1 MTSWVTSLATW
12 PRITSGN
19 SCQTRNDQ
27 QLDVQQSCSVTIV
40 LIVIITTRWRWVAS
54 RRSSLA
60 TYYTQLLQ
68 SITHSPSACVRP
80 SHTDKCVQPRRR
92 DETCLCAQFCLSAE
106 RSTLVA
112 QTLSLHVVFC
122 KKKYTK
128 CWHVSNA
135 FVFSWAKSCS

>member
-1 MTSWVTSLATW
+1 M
-12 PRITSGN
+12 
-19 SCQTRNDQ
+19 
-27 QLDVQQSCSVTIV
+27 
-40 LIVIITTRWRWVAS
+40 AS

-112 QTLSLHVVFC
+112 QTVSLHVVFC
-122 KKKYTK
+122 KKKNILNAGMFPTLLFLVELS
-128 CWHVSNA
+128 HVVKVTNLSSEGRGFDFYLFYALPRNGSRKL
-135 FVFSWAKSCS
+135 FTHMCLCHKQ